1 MNERSESYEQL
12 KHAKFNLSRK
22 TCSSYT
28 RVDKVIRKENYS
40 FVGCCKIRSFLL
52 KLEKYFRFTCTLLLN
67 ILVVIIQK
75 STFIFVENG
84 KIEVSEKP
92 KANPR
97 KTLLERWEESLMS
110 STNLAQVFI
119 HLSSLDNCVS
129 WDKSVLN
136 ARCKICRRKG
146 DAEHMLLCDGCDRGH
161 HMYCL
166 KPPIK
171 QVRWHITLLNE
182 KQSYEVHRL
191 FMYLASFLA

>member
-1 MNERSESYEQL
+1 MY
-12 KHAKFNLSRK
+12 
-22 TCSSYT
+22 
-28 RVDKVIRKENYS
+28 
-40 FVGCCKIRSFLL
+40 
-52 KLEKYFRFTCTLLLN
+52 
-67 ILVVIIQK
+67 K
-75 STFIFVENG
+75 STFIFAENG
-84 KIEVSEKP
+84 KTEVGEKP
-92 KANPR
+92 KAKPE

-129 WDKSVLN
+129 WNKSVLN

-171 QVRWHITLLNE
+171 QVRRHITLL
-182 KQSYEVHRL
+182 YERQEFTHCSCTWH
-191 FMYLASFLA
+191 ASPGLRYVATTQLRAKIWWNMGTRFPENV